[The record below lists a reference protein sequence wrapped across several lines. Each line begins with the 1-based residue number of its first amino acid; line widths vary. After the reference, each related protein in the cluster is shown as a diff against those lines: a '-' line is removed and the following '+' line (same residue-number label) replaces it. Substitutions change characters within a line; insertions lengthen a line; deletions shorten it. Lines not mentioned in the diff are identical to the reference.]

1 MRSRMTGTTQLAGHR
16 SPRECRARRA
26 FARDRARARDR
37 QRPTGALDAA
47 PRFGS
52 LLPALKFL
60 HPARDEELELATDDV
75 FLTPG
80 YFEGASRLD
89 TDLRP
94 NDFPSGSHP
103 IVSANMNA
111 VTGKR
116 MAETMARFGGL
127 GVLPQDMA
135 LDTVARIVRH
145 IHDADPRYDTPLE
158 VAPNATLRDVTGIIR
173 KRSHDMVIVVDDER
187 RPLGIVTHSLL
198 RDRDQYTPVS
208 QIMSTRVV
216 SLKVGVPNREAFLT
230 MDEERV
236 KAAPVLDEDGRVAG
250 VLTRD
255 DAVRLELLRPALA
268 PDGKLM
274 VSVAIGISAAATAAD
289 TAAKLVDMGVS
300 AIVLDTAH
308 GHQLRMIEAIKAVKN
323 VVRGR
328 VPIVAGNVCTA
339 EGTRALVE
347 AGADVVKVNVGPGA
361 MCTTRMQTGAGRP
374 TFTSVLVCAREAR
387 SLGKHVW
394 ADGGVRHPRDV
405 ALYLAAGA
413 ARVMI
418 GTALAGTYES
428 PGDVKEDK
436 DGLLFKENYG
446 MASGR
451 AVGDR
456 TADRDPFERAKK
468 GFFREGIS
476 TSRIYIREGQ
486 ESVGAILLDM
496 ITGVQSAFT
505 YVGARNLNELQER
518 AVVGVQSPAGYLEGT
533 PHGSVRR

>member
-1 MRSRMTGTTQLAGHR
+1 MR
-16 SPRECRARRA
+16 
-26 FARDRARARDR
+26 
-37 QRPTGALDAA
+37 
-47 PRFGS
+47 
-52 LLPALKFL
+52 FL
-60 HPARDEELELATDDV
+60 HPARDEELELSTDDV

-80 YFEGASRLD
+80 YFDGGSRLE
-89 TDLRP
+89 TDLSP
-94 NDFPSGSHP
+94 PDFRGGSHP

-127 GVLPQDMA
+127 GVLPQDMN
-135 LDTVARIVRH
+135 LETVERIVNH
-145 IHDADPRYDTPLE
+145 IHAADPRYDTPLE
-158 VAPNATLRDVTGIIR
+158 VTPRATLRDVLGIIR
-173 KRSHDMVIVVDDER
+173 KRSHDLVTVVDEER
-187 RPLGIVTHSLL
+187 RPLGVVTHAAL

-208 QIMSTRVV
+208 QLMSQRIVA
-216 SLKVGVPNREAFLT
+216 LPIGVLNRDAFLL
-230 MDEERV
+230 MDEARV
-236 KAAPVLDEDGRVAG
+236 KAAPVLDEAGRLVG

-255 DAVRLELLRPALA
+255 DAVRLELLRPSLA

-274 VSVAIGISAAATAAD
+274 VAAAVGISAQAPD
-289 TAAKLVDMGVS
+289 TAAKLLDIGVS
-300 AIVLDTAH
+300 AVVLDTAH
-308 GHQLRMIEAIKAVKN
+308 GHQRRMLETIRAVKAVVAGK
-323 VVRGR
+323 

-339 EGTRALVE
+339 EGTRALID

-387 SLGKHVW
+387 ALGKHVW
-394 ADGGVRHPRDV
+394 ADGGVKHPRDV

-413 ARVMI
+413 SRVMV
-418 GTALAGTYES
+418 GTALSGTYES

-436 DGLLFKENYG
+436 DGLLYKENYG

-451 AVGDR
+451 AVSDR
-456 TADRDPFERAKK
+456 SADRDPFERAKK

-486 ESVGAILLDM
+486 ESVGGILVDM

-505 YVGARNLNELQER
+505 YVGARSMSELHER
-518 AVVGVQSPAGYLEGT
+518 AVVGVQTAAGYGEGT
-533 PHGSVRR
+533 PHGSIRR